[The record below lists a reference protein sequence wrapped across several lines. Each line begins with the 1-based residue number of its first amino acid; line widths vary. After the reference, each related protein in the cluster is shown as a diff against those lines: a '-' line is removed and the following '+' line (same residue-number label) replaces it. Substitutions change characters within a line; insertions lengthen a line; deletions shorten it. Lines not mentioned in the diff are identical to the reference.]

1 MSELTTTHA
10 APPHRINLRW
20 AGGVFVVASAV
31 GLGWWWI
38 YFSRPVRVEADLT
51 IIPKSVPIEPK
62 LRVLSVTE
70 IAALEPATMEQIASS
85 NPRNA
90 ILRTRE
96 LAASNP
102 SQARELGYNLIAALH
117 KVGAHA
123 LAAEFAVT
131 ETSAFHRDFTI
142 AAYHEWGRSEPDQ
155 AWGSAIRIG
164 DPTTRQSATQSVL
177 SGWARSDPEGM
188 AEAALAFPEGEEKK
202 VALTKALRAWM
213 IKDPDTAGDWI
224 MAHEAA
230 IPVAD
235 EFFTKDRR

>member
-1 MSELTTTHA
+1 
-10 APPHRINLRW
+10 
-20 AGGVFVVASAV
+20 V
-31 GLGWWWI
+31 
-38 YFSRPVRVEADLT
+38 
-51 IIPKSVPIEPK
+51 
-62 LRVLSVTE
+62 
-70 IAALEPATMEQIASS
+70 EQIAAS

-102 SQARELGYNLIAALH
+102 GQARELGYHLIAALH
-117 KVGAHA
+117 KVAAHA

-131 ETSAFHRDFTI
+131 ESSEFHRDFTI

-155 AWGSAIRIG
+155 AWVSAIRIG
-164 DPTTRQSATQSVL
+164 DHTTRLSATQSVL

-188 AEAALAFPEGEEKK
+188 AETALTFPDGEEKK
-202 VALTKALRAWM
+202 AALTKALRAWM

-230 IPVAD
+230 VPVAE